1 MRSSALAFHS
11 FIGHGNVLSKRDSD
25 SYSFIFRTD
34 HSLQTETNKVLPI
47 LFKYH

>member
-1 MRSSALAFHS
+1 MFA
-11 FIGHGNVLSKRDSD
+11 KRDSD
-25 SYSFIFRTD
+25 SFIFRTD